1 MFQLP
6 VVNNSTCQQAFC
18 TRQVWEKVHVGP
30 RVMRRGHNS
39 GEAEVVRFPRD
50 PPPHATNRPNQQG
63 EPALTGTVWVSIVT
77 RCTLVTLA
85 SSVVGQTDALAVGTA
100 DTGGHTSA
108 VTHAACRVGDSRGRR
123 SSSRTYGPRLHLHI
137 TPSLRLTLAVW
148 EVVESWL
155 AALAAL
161 PVHTL
166 AAQAAPRSI
175 THLPHRPSGVAHTL

>member
-1 MFQLP
+1 M
-6 VVNNSTCQQAFC
+6 NNSTCQQAFC

-39 GEAEVVRFPRD
+39 SKAEVLPFPWD
-50 PPPHATNRPNQQG
+50 PPSHATNRPDQRRD
-63 EPALTGTVWVSIVT
+63 PALTGTVWVSIVT
-77 RCTLVTLA
+77 RCTLVTLL
-85 SSVVGQTDALAVGTA
+85 SSVVGQTDTLAVGTTDA
-100 DTGGHTSA
+100 GGHTST
-108 VTHAACRVGDSRGRR
+108 VTHAACRVEDSRGRR
-123 SSSRTYGPRLHLHI
+123 SSSRTYVYTFKSP
-137 TPSLRLTLAVW
+137 PPMRLTLAVW
-148 EVVESWL
+148 KVVESWL